1 MKVLFTPTA
10 RRLFVDVVVRIM
22 NADPGAA
29 VAFRQGAERS
39 LRRLERFPSS
49 GRRIPEFPDLPFR
62 EIVFHPYRFFY
73 AIRSTRQGK
82 AVWVVAVWHDA
93 QLPDS
98 PEESHGG

>member
-10 RRLFVDVVVRIM
+10 RRQFIDVVVRIM
-22 NADPGAA
+22 NDDPGAA
-29 VAFRQGAERS
+29 LAFRQRAEHG

-62 EIVFHPYRFFY
+62 EVIVPPYRLFY
-73 AIRSTRQGK
+73 AVRETPQGK

-93 QLPDS
+93 QLPGS